1 MIIGN
6 NTNFNQNQFNHKL
19 NNIKTN
25 SENTRNKVNP
35 TMVDR
40 NALNFQNTN
49 NKDQMTD
56 KSFAMLQDRLNHGLI
71 SLDEFTK
78 MCEKI
83 RKQRRN

>member
-49 NKDQMTD
+49 NKDQMAD

-78 MCEKI
+78 MWEKI

>member
-6 NTNFNQNQFNHKL
+6 NTNFNQNQFNNKL

-49 NKDQMTD
+49 NKDQMAD
-56 KSFAMLQDRLNHGLI
+56 KSFAMLQDRLNHDLI